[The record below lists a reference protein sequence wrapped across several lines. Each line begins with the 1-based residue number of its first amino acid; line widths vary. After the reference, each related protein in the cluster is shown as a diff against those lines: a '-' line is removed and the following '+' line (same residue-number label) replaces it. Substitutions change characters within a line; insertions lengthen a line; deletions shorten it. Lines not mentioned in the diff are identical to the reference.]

1 MSEQEPTLDEFVDT
15 PSNSVD
21 KGQTWEVKQLRDLVN
36 QLQAGG
42 TPDTNKDEYYDGE
55 IPWVKTGELGQLK
68 IDSTEQTITEQG
80 LNESTARL
88 FPSKTVLI
96 AMYGATTGEL
106 SILDTEAATNQ
117 ACCGIIP
124 NNQIIPYYLYYQ
136 LIHGKPK
143 LRSFSA
149 GSGQQNI
156 SKSILEKYRIPVA
169 PLSEQR
175 KIATVLY
182 TVDQAIDKT
191 RQIIQK
197 LHRIKKGCIQEN
209 ILNKISKTQSPTDLG
224 KLPTDWEKVSIEE
237 VANDKPDSLVDG
249 PFGSSLKSDEF
260 VEEGYARVI
269 QLKNVREAKYVDA
282 NLQFVTREKYDELER
297 HGAKPGDIYIAKM
310 ASPVARACILP
321 DTYDQY
327 MMGCADVVKL
337 EPSEE
342 FVDEFVMYCLNSYP
356 VWKQAAAHIRGGGRM
371 RINLNQLKEVHIPKP
386 PLSEQKRIVDGMNSI
401 NSAIDVH
408 ERQKQNIHRLK
419 QGLMQDLLSGTVRTT
434 DTNIDVPNEVAQ
446 HG

>member
-1 MSEQEPTLDEFVDT
+1 MSERATLDEFSENTDSEQNTEWRNVRLGEVSRKRSNNVDPQKVELDRHVGLEHIHPNT
-15 PSNSVD
+15 PYPS
-21 KGQTWEVKQLRDLVN
+21 WESLEDLSSTKRRFEAGDVLFAKLRPNLEKSA
-36 QLQAGG
+36 Q
-42 TPDTNKDEYYDGE
+42 PDFDG
-55 IPWVKTGELGQLK
+55 VS
-68 IDSTEQTITEQG
+68 STDIFPIVAKEG
-80 LNESTARL
+80 LNSKFLLYRLSSKPAYDYARR
-88 FPSKTVLI
+88 T
-96 AMYGATTGEL
+96 
-106 SILDTEAATNQ
+106 
-117 ACCGIIP
+117 
-124 NNQIIPYYLYYQ
+124 
-136 LIHGKPK
+136 
-143 LRSFSA
+143 SA
-149 GSGQQNI
+149 GTRMPRTSWNLFSNFEFG
-156 SKSILEKYRIPVA
+156 LP
-169 PLSEQR
+169 PLTEQR

-356 VWKQAAAHIRGGGRM
+356 VWK
-371 RINLNQLKEVHIPKP
+371 
-386 PLSEQKRIVDGMNSI
+386 
-401 NSAIDVH
+401 
-408 ERQKQNIHRLK
+408 
-419 QGLMQDLLSGTVRTT
+419 
-434 DTNIDVPNEVAQ
+434 
-446 HG
+446 